1 MSNAVFGAIDL
12 GASSGRVMAGV
23 FSEAGLELVE
33 ISRFANGP
41 VEQDGKLFW
50 NFNALF
56 SAIKAGLL
64 QLGDFAAAHNAKVI
78 SVGIDTWAVD
88 YALIDADGKMLAT
101 PRHYRDERNHL
112 GVGAV
117 HAMVSQEDLYQENGL
132 QFLPFNTLYQ
142 LAAEQLQNEDLLAA
156 ADKFLLIPDLIAY
169 LLTGKQRA
177 EVTNASTTGL
187 LDVHTHQW
195 NLGLCEKLR
204 LSASLLPELIQPG
217 EAYGLLRNPDIQHPA
232 LSETKIVAVASHDTA
247 SAVLAVP
254 NLDADGAYLSS
265 GTWSLIGVETDEPV
279 LNDNASKA
287 NFTNELGVA
296 AKTRFL
302 KNLSGLWL
310 IQESLRAWN
319 ESGNHVNVAELV
331 EDARKVTTSARINV
345 NDPEFAA
352 PGNMPSRI
360 QVHVS
365 RNGGRAPQTPAEI
378 ARCIFESLADA
389 YAISIA
395 EIELATGRKVKRLN
409 IVGGGS
415 QNTLLSQLAADRCNL
430 EVLAGPVE
438 ATAIGN
444 LMAQAQNFY
453 STLGGFDLTK
463 LSGQRAFINKNFAPM
478 KYQPSKE
485 PDGKN

>member
-1 MSNAVFGAIDL
+1 MTNAVFGAIDL

-23 FSEAGLELVE
+23 FSGESLDLVE
-33 ISRFANGP
+33 IARFPNGP
-41 VEQDGKLFW
+41 KEIDGKLFW
-50 NFNALF
+50 DFNALF

-64 QLGDFAAAHNAKVI
+64 QLGEFAAARDAKVI

-88 YALIDADGKMLAT
+88 YALVNAAGELLAT
-101 PRHYRDERNHL
+101 PRHYRDERNLL

-117 HAMVSQEDLYQENGL
+117 HGLVSQDQLYQENGL

-142 LAAEQLQNEDLLAA
+142 LAAEQLQNADLLSK
-156 ADKFLLIPDLIAY
+156 ADKFLLIPDLIAF
-169 LLTGKQRA
+169 LLTGERRA

-187 LDVHTHQW
+187 LDVRSHEW
-195 NLGLCEKLR
+195 NTDLCDR
-204 LSASLLPELIQPG
+204 LKIPTALLPELIQPG
-217 EAYGLLRNPDIQHPA
+217 EAYGDLNHGELVHPA
-232 LSETKIVAVASHDTA
+232 LKGTKIVAVASHDTA

-265 GTWSLIGVETDEPV
+265 GTWSLIGVETDAPV
-279 LNDNASKA
+279 LNEAASKA
-287 NFTNELGVA
+287 NFTNELGVNS
-296 AKTRFL
+296 KTRFL

-310 IQESLRAWN
+310 IQESIRAWN
-319 ESGNHVNVAELV
+319 EAGNHVSVVELV
-331 EDARKVTTSARINV
+331 EDARKVTSSARINV

-365 RNGGRAPQTPAEI
+365 RNGGIAPQTPAEI

-389 YAISIA
+389 YAEAIK
-395 EIELATGRKVKRLN
+395 EIEEATARKVQKLN

-415 QNTLLSQLAADRCNL
+415 QNTLLSQLAADRCGI

-444 LMAQAQNFY
+444 LMAQVQNRFE
-453 STLGGFDLTK
+453 SLAA
-463 LSGQRAFINKNFAPM
+463 QRAFINKNFPP
-478 KYQPSKE
+478 KQYTP
-485 PDGKN
+485 N